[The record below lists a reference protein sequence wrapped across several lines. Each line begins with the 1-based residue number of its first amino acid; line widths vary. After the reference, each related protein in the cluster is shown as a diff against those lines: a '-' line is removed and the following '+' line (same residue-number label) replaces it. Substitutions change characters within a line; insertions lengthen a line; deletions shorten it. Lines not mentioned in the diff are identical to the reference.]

1 MRVDFRARNITRD
14 SEDYFTVIKRSVQ
27 EEDTINL
34 KHLHP
39 L

>member
-1 MRVDFRARNITRD
+1 MRVDFRARNITQD
-14 SEDYFTVIKRSVQ
+14 SEDYFTMIKRSVQ
-27 EEDTINL
+27 EEDTINQ